1 MDNNKKLLKEIS
13 ILESKIDHLEAE
25 IIYLNKVLIKVGF
38 DEGIK
43 TLKESI
49 SEVLVTQSY

>member
-1 MDNNKKLLKEIS
+1 MDNNKKILKEIS

-25 IIYLNKVLIKVGF
+25 IIYLNKALIKVGF

-49 SEVLVTQSY
+49 SEVLVAQSY